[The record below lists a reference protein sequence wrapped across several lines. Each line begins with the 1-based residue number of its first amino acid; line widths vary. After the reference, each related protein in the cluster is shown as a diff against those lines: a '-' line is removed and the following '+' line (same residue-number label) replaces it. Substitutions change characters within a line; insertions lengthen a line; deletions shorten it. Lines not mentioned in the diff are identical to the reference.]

1 MPIIVEDGSQVA
13 GANSYISESFLT
25 VYAEDRG
32 ITLTQTAS
40 ALIYRSMS
48 YVETR
53 NYKGNKASET
63 QSLQWPRENVYIDG
77 YLFPDDQI
85 PIELQNA
92 QAETCL
98 SIDQGNDPAATTD
111 RAVKREK
118 VDVLEVEYMDN
129 ASSKPTYTSINVWLD
144 KLLQNGSGSG
154 SIRLLPRRG

>member
-1 MPIIVEDGSQVA
+1 VIIVEDGSQVA
-13 GANSYISESFLT
+13 GANSYISESFLAT
-25 VYAEDRG
+25 YAEDRG
-32 ITLTQTAS
+32 ITLTQAAS

-48 YVETR
+48 YIETR
-53 NYKGNKASET
+53 SYQGNKVSET
-63 QSLQWPRENVYIDG
+63 QSLQWPRNDVYIDDF
-77 YLFPDDQI
+77 LFPSDMI

-129 ASSKPTYTSINVWLD
+129 ASSKPTYTSINIWLD
-144 KLLQNGSGSG
+144 KLLQGGSGNG
-154 SIRLLPRRG
+154 SIRLFPRRG